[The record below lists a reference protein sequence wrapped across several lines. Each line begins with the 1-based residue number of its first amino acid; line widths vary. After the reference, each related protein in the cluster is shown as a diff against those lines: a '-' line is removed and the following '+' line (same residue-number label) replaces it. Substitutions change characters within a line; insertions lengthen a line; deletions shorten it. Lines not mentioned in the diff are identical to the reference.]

1 VTYHFDFS
9 SLLPYWQD
17 LLFGCGLTLA
27 MTSISVLLGFTI
39 GLLTVLARRSRLR
52 ALNVLA
58 IGYIEIIRNT
68 PFLVQVLF
76 IYFGLPALGLSLA
89 AWPAGVIALSLN
101 AGAFAA
107 EIIRGGIDGIPKGQ
121 FEAGAALG
129 LHPFQVLRFIVFKP
143 ALRAIYPALASQF
156 VLLLLTSSIVSAIS
170 AEELTAAAQSIDT
183 LTFRSFEIY
192 IVATLLYLLMALV
205 FSQAFKAIER
215 HALAYPVR

>member
-1 VTYHFDFS
+1 MTYQFDFT
-9 SLLPYWQD
+9 SLLPYWPD

-27 MTSISVLLGFTI
+27 MTSTSVLLGFGI
-39 GLLTVLARRSRLR
+39 GLMSVLARRSRLR
-52 ALNVLA
+52 VLNVLA
-58 IGYIEIIRNT
+58 ISYIEIIRNT
-68 PFLVQVLF
+68 PFLVQLLF

-101 AGAFAA
+101 AGAFVA
-107 EIIRGGIDGIPKGQ
+107 EIIRGGVDGIPRGQ

-129 LHPFQVLRFIVFKP
+129 LHPAQVLRFIILKP
-143 ALRAIYPALASQF
+143 ALRTIYPALASQF

-192 IVATLLYLLMALV
+192 IAATLLYLLMAQILSLV
-205 FSQAFKAIER
+205 FKTIER
-215 HALAYPVR
+215 RALAYPLK